1 MAADVSCLITSLR
14 RKVIGMRA
22 GFIGA
27 GKVGF
32 TLGKYL
38 AMHGIEISGYYSRTP
53 VSAKEA
59 AEFTQSRYYTSI
71 EEITKD
77 SDTLFLTVPD
87 GAIGEIWDDMRN
99 LPIKNKNICH
109 CSGSIPSTV
118 FFDAENRGAYRY
130 SIHPLYAISSKATS
144 YLDLGKACF
153 TIEGSD
159 AHLAE
164 LKALFSE
171 MGNTV
176 VAISP
181 DSKALYHAAA
191 VMVSNQIVALADMG
205 TALLVKCGFSEAA
218 AAEALSPL
226 LLGNAQS
233 VAEKGAVNALTGPI
247 ERGDAQTVSKH
258 LQEIRKFAAE
268 STVGQDILTAY
279 TALSKQ
285 LIRIAQQ
292 KHPQK
297 DYKHLEKELEQ

>member
-1 MAADVSCLITSLR
+1 M
-14 RKVIGMRA
+14 KA

-32 TLGKYL
+32 SLGKYL
-38 AMHGIEISGYYSRTP
+38 AENGIDVTGYYSR
-53 VSAKEA
+53 SADSAIKA
-59 AEFTQSRYYTSI
+59 SEFTGTRYYKDLTDII
-71 EEITKD
+71 ED
-77 SDTLFLTVPD
+77 SDTLFITAPD
-87 GAIGEIWDDMRN
+87 GAITEVWEYIRN

-292 KHPQK
+292 KHPHK

>member
-1 MAADVSCLITSLR
+1 
-14 RKVIGMRA
+14 MRA

-53 VSAKEA
+53 ASAKEA

-130 SIHPLYAISSKATS
+130 SIHPLYAISSKATPIWIW
-144 YLDLGKACF
+144 GRR
-153 TIEGSD
+153 
-159 AHLAE
+159 
-164 LKALFSE
+164 AL
-171 MGNTV
+171 
-176 VAISP
+176 P
-181 DSKALYHAAA
+181 SKEVTH
-191 VMVSNQIVALADMG
+191 
-205 TALLVKCGFSEAA
+205 
-218 AAEALSPL
+218 
-226 LLGNAQS
+226 
-233 VAEKGAVNALTGPI
+233 
-247 ERGDAQTVSKH
+247 
-258 LQEIRKFAAE
+258 
-268 STVGQDILTAY
+268 ILR
-279 TALSKQ
+279 S
-285 LIRIAQQ
+285 
-292 KHPQK
+292 
-297 DYKHLEKELEQ
+297 

>member
-1 MAADVSCLITSLR
+1 
-14 RKVIGMRA
+14 MRA

-32 TLGKYL
+32 SLGKYL
-38 AMHGIEISGYYSRTP
+38 KENGVEITGYFSKSP
-53 VSAKEA
+53 ESAKSA
-59 AEFTQSRYYTSI
+59 ADFTNTKLYKSI
-71 EEITKD
+71 EDILSD
-77 SDTLFLTVPD
+77 SDTLFITVPD
-87 GAIGEIWDDMRN
+87 GQISKVWDYMKN
-99 LPIKNKNICH
+99 LDIKNKNICH

>member
-53 VSAKEA
+53 ASAKEA

-87 GAIGEIWDDMRN
+87 GTIGEIWDDMRN

-130 SIHPLYAISSKATS
+130 SIHPLYAISSKTTS
-144 YLDLGKACF
+144 YPDLGKACF

-258 LQEIRKFAAE
+258 LQEIRKFAAG

-292 KHPQK
+292 KHPHK

>member
-1 MAADVSCLITSLR
+1 M
-14 RKVIGMRA
+14 
-22 GFIGA
+22 
-27 GKVGF
+27 
-32 TLGKYL
+32 
-38 AMHGIEISGYYSRTP
+38 
-53 VSAKEA
+53 
-59 AEFTQSRYYTSI
+59 
-71 EEITKD
+71 
-77 SDTLFLTVPD
+77 PD

-292 KHPQK
+292 KHPHK
-297 DYKHLEKELEQ
+297 DYKHLEKELGQ

>member
-1 MAADVSCLITSLR
+1 
-14 RKVIGMRA
+14 
-22 GFIGA
+22 
-27 GKVGF
+27 
-32 TLGKYL
+32 
-38 AMHGIEISGYYSRTP
+38 
-53 VSAKEA
+53 
-59 AEFTQSRYYTSI
+59 
-71 EEITKD
+71 
-77 SDTLFLTVPD
+77 
-87 GAIGEIWDDMRN
+87 
-99 LPIKNKNICH
+99 
-109 CSGSIPSTV
+109 
-118 FFDAENRGAYRY
+118 
-130 SIHPLYAISSKATS
+130 
-144 YLDLGKACF
+144 
-153 TIEGSD
+153 
-159 AHLAE
+159 
-164 LKALFSE
+164 

-205 TALLVKCGFSEAA
+205 TVLLVKCGFSEAA

>member
-1 MAADVSCLITSLR
+1 M
-14 RKVIGMRA
+14 KA

-32 TLGKYL
+32 SLGKYL
-38 AMHGIEISGYYSRTP
+38 AENGIDVTGYYSR
-53 VSAKEA
+53 SADSAIKA
-59 AEFTQSRYYTSI
+59 SEFTGTRYYKDLTDII
-71 EEITKD
+71 ED
-77 SDTLFLTVPD
+77 SDTLFITAPD
-87 GAIGEIWDDMRN
+87 GAITEVWEYIRN

>member
-1 MAADVSCLITSLR
+1 
-14 RKVIGMRA
+14 MRA

-53 VSAKEA
+53 ASAKEA

-191 VMVSNQIVALADMG
+191 VMVSNQIVALANMG

-292 KHPQK
+292 KHPHK

>member
-1 MAADVSCLITSLR
+1 
-14 RKVIGMRA
+14 MRA

-32 TLGKYL
+32 SLGKYL
-38 AMHGIEISGYYSRTP
+38 KENGVEITGYFSKSP
-53 VSAKEA
+53 ESAKSA
-59 AEFTQSRYYTSI
+59 ADFTNTKLYKSI
-71 EEITKD
+71 ENILSD
-77 SDTLFLTVPD
+77 SDTLFITVPD
-87 GAIGEIWDDMRN
+87 GQISKVWDYMKN
-99 LPIKNKNICH
+99 LDIKNKNICH

-292 KHPQK
+292 KHPHK

>member
-1 MAADVSCLITSLR
+1 
-14 RKVIGMRA
+14 MRA

-53 VSAKEA
+53 ASAKEA

-87 GAIGEIWDDMRN
+87 GTIGEIWDDMRN

-118 FFDAENRGAYRY
+118 FFDAEKRGAYRY

-181 DSKALYHAAA
+181 DSKALYHAA
-191 VMVSNQIVALADMG
+191 ADMG

>member
-1 MAADVSCLITSLR
+1 M
-14 RKVIGMRA
+14 
-22 GFIGA
+22 
-27 GKVGF
+27 
-32 TLGKYL
+32 LG
-38 AMHGIEISGYYSRTP
+38 TP
-53 VSAKEA
+53 ASAKEA

-233 VAEKGAVNALTGPI
+233 LAEKGAVNALTGPI

-292 KHPQK
+292 KHPHK

>member
-1 MAADVSCLITSLR
+1 
-14 RKVIGMRA
+14 MRA

-53 VSAKEA
+53 ASAKEA

-87 GAIGEIWDDMRN
+87 GTIGEIWDDMRN

-130 SIHPLYAISSKATS
+130 SIHPLYAISSKTTS

-205 TALLVKCGFSEAA
+205 TVLLVKCGFSEAA

-226 LLGNAQS
+226 LL
-233 VAEKGAVNALTGPI
+233 VNALTGPI

>member
-1 MAADVSCLITSLR
+1 
-14 RKVIGMRA
+14 
-22 GFIGA
+22 
-27 GKVGF
+27 
-32 TLGKYL
+32 
-38 AMHGIEISGYYSRTP
+38 
-53 VSAKEA
+53 
-59 AEFTQSRYYTSI
+59 
-71 EEITKD
+71 
-77 SDTLFLTVPD
+77 
-87 GAIGEIWDDMRN
+87 
-99 LPIKNKNICH
+99 
-109 CSGSIPSTV
+109 
-118 FFDAENRGAYRY
+118 
-130 SIHPLYAISSKATS
+130 
-144 YLDLGKACF
+144 
-153 TIEGSD
+153 
-159 AHLAE
+159 
-164 LKALFSE
+164 

-218 AAEALSPL
+218 AAEALSPPSS
-226 LLGNAQS
+226 GKCA
-233 VAEKGAVNALTGPI
+233 
-247 ERGDAQTVSKH
+247 ERGRKGCGKCTYINPSSVEMPKTVSKH

>member
-1 MAADVSCLITSLR
+1 
-14 RKVIGMRA
+14 MRA

-53 VSAKEA
+53 ASAKEA

-191 VMVSNQIVALADMG
+191 VMG
-205 TALLVKCGFSEAA
+205 TGLLVKCGFSEAA

-292 KHPQK
+292 KHPHK

>member
-1 MAADVSCLITSLR
+1 M
-14 RKVIGMRA
+14 KA
-22 GFIGA
+22 GCIGA
-27 GKVGF
+27 GKVGCS
-32 TLGKYL
+32 LGRYF
-38 AMHGIEISGYYSRTP
+38 AENNITVTGYYSKNP
-53 VSAKEA
+53 ESSKA
-59 AEFTQSRYYTSI
+59 AADFTDTRSYNTLENI
-71 EEITKD
+71 LED

-87 GAIGEIWDDMRN
+87 GTIGEIWDDMRN